1 MKKTILMLATIALI
15 GFNNISTAQ
24 TPNWAWAKSVGNTSS
39 DQGRSVATDASG
51 NVFMTGYFAG
61 STITFGTT
69 TLTSAGSGDVFIVKY
84 DANGNVLWAKSAG
97 GNDYDLGN
105 SITTDASGNVF
116 ITGMFE
122 SDTITFG
129 TTVLTNAD
137 NTGLYEDIFIAKYDT
152 NGNLLWAKSAG
163 GAAAD
168 VSNSVATDTNGN
180 VFITGYFHSPAITFG
195 STTLTNTT
203 ALYEDVFIVKYDTS
217 GNVIW
222 AKSSGSSNSSSP
234 SDRGQSVATD
244 TSGNVFMTGYFEGAT
259 ITFGSNTLTNTSA
272 DFGDVF
278 IVKYDA
284 NGNVLWSKS
293 VGSIS
298 DDLGYSVATDTSGN
312 VFISGYF
319 KGFSITFGTITLAN
333 VNQSFI
339 FTKENFIAKYNAAGN
354 FLWARSASGTSDD
367 YSRGITTDTA
377 GNAYMIGN
385 FFSPTITFESTT
397 LTKAGPLSQDIFMV
411 KYDPSGNVDWAESI
425 GNIGN
430 ESGLGIAT
438 DTNNNIY
445 LTGSFSAP
453 SISFGI
459 TNLTNVG
466 SIDVFIAKVD
476 SAILSTGIEQ
486 ETDYSSIV
494 IAPNPFT
501 SQTTISFK
509 EEQQNTTIKIIDM
522 LGKEIKSINFN
533 GKQFI
538 LEKGEMQQGIYIVH
552 AMDENKKVM
561 SRKIIIR

>member
-1 MKKTILMLATIALI
+1 MKKTILILATIALI

-24 TPNWAWAKSVGNTSS
+24 SPNWAWAKSVGNTSS

-51 NVFMTGYFAG
+51 NIFMTGYFAG

-84 DANGNVLWAKSAG
+84 DANGNVLW
-97 GNDYDLGN
+97 
-105 SITTDASGNVF
+105 
-116 ITGMFE
+116 
-122 SDTITFG
+122 
-129 TTVLTNAD
+129 
-137 NTGLYEDIFIAKYDT
+137 
-152 NGNLLWAKSAG
+152 
-163 GAAAD
+163 
-168 VSNSVATDTNGN
+168 
-180 VFITGYFHSPAITFG
+180 
-195 STTLTNTT
+195 
-203 ALYEDVFIVKYDTS
+203 
-217 GNVIW
+217 
-222 AKSSGSSNSSSP
+222 
-234 SDRGQSVATD
+234 
-244 TSGNVFMTGYFEGAT
+244 
-259 ITFGSNTLTNTSA
+259 
-272 DFGDVF
+272 
-278 IVKYDA
+278 
-284 NGNVLWSKS
+284 SKS

-298 DDLGYSVATDTSGN
+298 DDSGYSVATDTSGN

-367 YSRGITTDTA
+367 YGRGITTDTA
-377 GNAYMIGN
+377 GNAYIIGD

-411 KYDPSGNVDWAESI
+411 KYDPSGNVDWAESA

-453 SISFGI
+453 SITFGI
-459 TNLTNVG
+459 NTLTNVG
-466 SIDVFIAKVD
+466 NIDVFIAKVD

-486 ETDYSSIV
+486 QTDYSSIV

-509 EEQQNTTIKIIDM
+509 EEQQNTTIKVIDM

-533 GKQFI
+533 GKKFI
-538 LEKGEMQQGIYIVH
+538 LEKGEMQQGIYVVH

>member
-1 MKKTILMLATIALI
+1 MNKTILMLATIALV

-24 TPNWAWAKSVGNTSS
+24 SPNWAWAKGVGNTSS
-39 DQGRSVATDASG
+39 DQGRSVATDESG
-51 NVFMTGYFAG
+51 NVFMTGYFWG
-61 STITFGTT
+61 PSITFGAT
-69 TLTSAGSGDVFIVKY
+69 TLTNTGIGDVFIVKY

-105 SITTDASGNVF
+105 SITTDVSGNVF
-116 ITGMFE
+116 VTGTFK
-122 SDTITFG
+122 SDTIAFG

-152 NGNLLWAKSAG
+152 NGNLIWAKSAG
-163 GAAAD
+163 GTTAD
-168 VSNSVATDTNGN
+168 VSNSVATDTSGN
-180 VFITGYFHSPAITFG
+180 IIITGYFHSPAITFG

-203 ALYEDVFIVKYDTS
+203 SLYEDVFIVKYDPS

-222 AKSSGSSNSSSP
+222 AKSSGSIGSSSP

-244 TSGNVFMTGYFEGAT
+244 TSGNVFMTGYFEGAN
-259 ITFGSNTLTNTSA
+259 ITFGTTTLTNIDA
-272 DFGDVF
+272 GFGDVF

-284 NGNVLWSKS
+284 NGNELWSKS

-339 FTKENFIAKYNAAGN
+339 FTKENFIAKYDAAGN

-367 YSRGITTDTA
+367 YSWGITTDTV
-377 GNAYMIGN
+377 GNAYIIGN
-385 FFSPTITFESTT
+385 FSSPTITFESIT
-397 LTKAGPLSQDIFMV
+397 LTKVGPLSQDIFMV
-411 KYDPSGNVDWAESI
+411 KYDPSGNVDWAQSA

-445 LTGSFSAP
+445 LTGSFSGP
-453 SISFGI
+453 SITFG
-459 TNLTNVG
+459 TTTLTNIG
-466 SIDVFIAKVD
+466 SIDAFIAKIG
-476 SAILSTGIEQ
+476 SAVLSTGIEQ
-486 ETDYSSIV
+486 EIDYSSIV
-494 IAPNPFT
+494 IAPNPFSSRT
-501 SQTTISFK
+501 NIIFK
-509 EEQQNTTIKIIDM
+509 EEQNNTTIRVIDI
-522 LGKEIKSINFN
+522 LGKEIKNINFK

-538 LEKGEMQQGIYIVH
+538 LEKGEMQQGIYIVQ
-552 AMDENKKVM
+552 AIDENNKVM

>member
-1 MKKTILMLATIALI
+1 MKKTILILATIALI

-24 TPNWAWAKSVGNTSS
+24 SPNWAWAKSVGNTSS

-51 NVFMTGYFAG
+51 NIFMTGYFAG

-84 DANGNVLWAKSAG
+84 DTNGNVLWAKSAG

-163 GAAAD
+163 GTAAD

-217 GNVIW
+217 GNMIW
-222 AKSSGSSNSSSP
+222 AKSSGSSSSSSP

-244 TSGNVFMTGYFEGAT
+244 TSGNVFMTGYFEGAS
-259 ITFGSNTLTNTSA
+259 ITFGTTTLTNTYA

-298 DDLGYSVATDTSGN
+298 DDSGYSVATDTSGN

-367 YSRGITTDTA
+367 YGRGITTDTA
-377 GNAYMIGN
+377 GNAYIIGD

-411 KYDPSGNVDWAESI
+411 KYDPSGNVDWAESA

-453 SISFGI
+453 SITFGI
-459 TNLTNVG
+459 NTLTNVG
-466 SIDVFIAKVD
+466 NIDVFIAKVD

-486 ETDYSSIV
+486 QTDYSSIV

-509 EEQQNTTIKIIDM
+509 EEQQNTTIKVIDM

-533 GKQFI
+533 GKKFI
-538 LEKGEMQQGIYIVH
+538 LEKGEMQQGIYVVH

>member
-1 MKKTILMLATIALI
+1 MKKTILILATIALI

-24 TPNWAWAKSVGNTSS
+24 SPNWAWAKSVGNTSS

-51 NVFMTGYFAG
+51 NIFMTGYFAG

-84 DANGNVLWAKSAG
+84 DTNGNALWAKSAG

-163 GAAAD
+163 GTAAD

-217 GNVIW
+217 GNMIW
-222 AKSSGSSNSSSP
+222 AKSSGSSSSSSP

-244 TSGNVFMTGYFEGAT
+244 TSGNVFMTGYFEGAS
-259 ITFGSNTLTNTSA
+259 ITFGTTTLTNTYA

-298 DDLGYSVATDTSGN
+298 DDSGYSVATDTSGN

-367 YSRGITTDTA
+367 YGRGITTDTA
-377 GNAYMIGN
+377 GNAYIIGD

-411 KYDPSGNVDWAESI
+411 KYDPSGNVDWAESA

-453 SISFGI
+453 SITFGI
-459 TNLTNVG
+459 NTLTNVG
-466 SIDVFIAKVD
+466 NIDVFIAKVD

-486 ETDYSSIV
+486 QTDYSSIV

-509 EEQQNTTIKIIDM
+509 EEQQNTTIKVIDM

-533 GKQFI
+533 GKKFI
-538 LEKGEMQQGIYIVH
+538 LEKGEMQQGIYVVH